1 MFTHL
6 LFLFLVTS
14 TASITVYVN
23 DSSPFASNST
33 SCGAVTEPCET
44 LDLGL
49 DVIQSLLKGQEFQ
62 LSVELII
69 ADGEYDH
76 TNTTNGVFKYVSHI
90 TISGQASFIMG
101 QASFSTV
108 INCSNDSGFSFTNTF
123 DITITGI
130 EFIGCGQLQYS
141 TSYANDTSF
150 SLFYVGLYFLY
161 CRDVNLTGI
170 SVTDSHAT
178 GIVLYNIIGT
188 NIIHTV
194 IVSNNTFTTEKE
206 GVEGSGGGV
215 YIEYS
220 YCVPYGLEYVNC
232 LSNGISNIEDLYNTE
247 SSTFKIT
254 NSTFSSNTAYVSD
267 YDEKS
272 FPLPRGQFH
281 VAFGLGGGLSIFF
294 KGSAYARSITIE
306 DCVFKDNSAAL
317 GGGLFI
323 EFQDKAVR
331 NYVSITS
338 STFTNNS
345 VHYHSNGTGGGG
357 ARVGYIFYS
366 GSDVDQ
372 LDSVQNNRV
381 SFDGCNFTNNAAR
394 YGGGI
399 SFHSAYQF
407 DTQALINYF
416 EVSDC
421 IFNSNRGRVG
431 SALDL
436 SLWHSSVS
444 GKPPSIVLLN
454 CSFIAN
460 KMYSMDDFVSIGAV
474 YADSLPIVLSGEV
487 TFIDNTVSAL
497 VVTGTYANISQDT
510 NVTFINNSGRH
521 GGAIALLGNSFIM
534 TSRNSFL
541 GFINNSALYKGGA
554 IYFFN
559 PGERNLAYSRNCFIR
574 YYDIDADPSQW
585 DASFYFEGNKLSTG
599 ENFYNSIYATA
610 IFPCLWKRLNVSKYY
625 WDSDQWE
632 CDSSENDCQ
641 SQIDS
646 APSSFTLLRS
656 NYDTIPGNTIPLEL
670 LITDDL
676 QRNVTD
682 TMLIGRMGHESNE
695 TSAFFPGY
703 NGHNLRFEYFSRKQ
717 LKLLGRDNF
726 SVDIYLETQDP
737 IVIRKKVTVNMKPC
751 PPGFISTSNGTCGCP
766 EGDYN
771 GYINCDP
778 LRHTINIKKASWLGK
793 VPNYDGYL
801 LGLSPYV
808 TSSSNSSYIS
818 LPQDPNGLSDALC
831 GKMNRKG
838 VLCGECIDE
847 YGVAVNSYDYKC
859 VNCPDTNVRY
869 HWLFY
874 ILTEFLPVTLFFA
887 VVFIF
892 SMTVTTGP
900 LNSYIIFAQ
909 LITSCVDID
918 ADGMIPLESVSQS
931 MGVSYAKMQLVY
943 YLPYDIWNLNFFRSS
958 ISDFC
963 LSPSL
968 NTVDIHALRYV
979 TAVYPLVLLAT
990 LVVILF
996 MYNKSFKC
1004 VVYAIR
1010 PLHKCLA
1017 RFRQLTNLHQ
1027 SVMGGIAIVILISY
1041 TKFAYVSL
1049 LLLSPTPLYYANGS
1063 VATRVLYPDGSI
1075 EWGKTHTNKLYIVIA
1090 SCMLSTFVL
1099 LPPLI
1104 LFYPTLLRIIERV
1117 SFWKLHLGRLYP
1129 NPKFQAFLDEFHGC
1143 YKDGSNGG
1151 IDCRWFAS
1159 FYFCLRIALYTVYSI
1174 AATWYMQYIIQ
1185 SMLFLG
1191 SAMLVA
1197 LFQPYK
1203 HFWINQVD
1211 ISMFLLLAA
1220 INALSQY
1227 NLLTLQVGAEGRME
1241 TWPFIMQ
1248 YVLILLPLVYCVCY
1262 YCTVIGGKIKE
1273 RLVLQARLK
1282 RKRKQILQEQFKSRD
1297 SDETERK
1304 RSQSGGTQYED
1315 GLVDSTYV
1323 PEFLEYMENSS
1334 RFKNIRLPSVNSLS
1348 VRRSASSNRRC
1359 QTIED
1364 YLEEVGTGENS
1375 PLLSGSPNESEEDEK
1390 ESNDDN
1396 DDDLMY
1402 YHDEQYLT
1410 AYSTNDNTDSN
1421 VSSTVVHLT

>member
-1 MFTHL
+1 MLTYL

-23 DSSPFASNST
+23 DSSPLSSNSS
-33 SCGAVTEPCET
+33 SCGDLSEPCET

-49 DVIQSLLKGQEFQ
+49 DVIQNLLKGQDFK
-62 LSVELII
+62 LSVQLII
-69 ADGEYDH
+69 AAGEYNH
-76 TNTTNGVFKYVSHI
+76 INTSNGIFKNINHLKI
-90 TISGQASFIMG
+90 TGQANS
-101 QASFSTV
+101 STF
-108 INCSNDSGFSFTNTF
+108 INCFNESGFSFTDTL

-130 EFIGCGQLQYS
+130 EFVGCGQLQYS

-150 SLFYVGLYFLY
+150 SMFYVGLYFLY

-188 NIIHTV
+188 NILDTV
-194 IVSNNTFTTEKE
+194 TVSNNTFTTEKE

-220 YCVPYGLEYVNC
+220 YCVPYGEDYIQC
-232 LSNGISNIEDLYNTE
+232 LSDGISNIETLYTE
-247 SSTFKIT
+247 ESTFKIT

-267 YDEKS
+267 YDKNS
-272 FPLPRGQFH
+272 FPLPRRQFH
-281 VAFGLGGGLSIFF
+281 LAFGLGGGLSIFF
-294 KGSAYARSITIE
+294 KGSAYDRSITIE
-306 DCVFKDNSAAL
+306 DCVFEDNSAAF

-323 EFQDKAVR
+323 EFQDNAVGNR
-331 NYVSITS
+331 VSITS
-338 STFTNNS
+338 STFTNNN
-345 VHYHSNGTGGGG
+345 VLHYSNDMGGGG
-357 ARVGYIFYS
+357 ARIGYIFYF
-366 GSDVDQ
+366 GPYVDE
-372 LDSVQNNRV
+372 LDSVQNNRIA
-381 SFDGCNFTNNAAR
+381 FDGCNFTNNAAH
-394 YGGGI
+394 YGGGV

-407 DTQALINYF
+407 DTKALINYF
-416 EVSDC
+416 EVRRC
-421 IFNSNRGRVG
+421 NFNGNRGRVG

-436 SLWHSSVS
+436 SLWHSSIT
-444 GKPPSIVLLN
+444 GKPPSILLLS

-460 KMYSMDDFVSIGAV
+460 KMSLMDDFVSIGAV
-474 YADSLPIVLSGEV
+474 YADSLPIVLTGNV
-487 TFIDNTVSAL
+487 TFSDNTVSAL
-497 VVTGTYANISQDT
+497 VLTGTYANISTDT

-534 TSRNSFL
+534 TSKNSAL
-541 GFINNSALYKGGA
+541 RFINNSALYKGGA

-559 PGERNLAYSRNCFIR
+559 PGERNLAYSRNCFVR
-574 YYDIDADPSQW
+574 YYDIGAHPSQW
-585 DASFYFEGNKLSTG
+585 NASFYFEGNQISTG
-599 ENFYNSIYATA
+599 KNVYNSIYATA
-610 IFPCLWKRLNVSKYY
+610 IFPCLWKRLDLSQYY
-625 WDSDQWE
+625 WNSSQWICYTQHGIKE
-632 CDSSENDCQ
+632 DCQ

-646 APSSFTLLRS
+646 APSSFTLLQS
-656 NYDTIPGNTIPLEL
+656 SYDMIPGKTIPLH
-670 LITDDL
+670 LIIKDDL

-682 TMLIGRMGHESNE
+682 TMLIGRMSHESNE

-703 NGHNLRFEYFSRKQ
+703 KGHDLRFEYISRDQ
-717 LKLLGRDNF
+717 LKLLGRDNS

-737 IVIRKKVTVNMKPC
+737 IVIRKKVTVNLKPC
-751 PPGFISTSNGTCGCP
+751 PPGFISTGNGTCVCP
-766 EGDYN
+766 KGDYN

-778 LRHTINIKKASWLGK
+778 LLYTINIKKASWLGK
-793 VPNYDGYL
+793 VPNYEEHL

-808 TSSSNSSYIS
+808 TSSSGSSYIS
-818 LPQDPNGLSDALC
+818 LPQDPNNLSDALC
-831 GKMNRKG
+831 GKMDRRG

-859 VNCPDTNVRY
+859 VNCPDTHVHYN
-869 HWLFY
+869 WLFY

-887 VVFIF
+887 IVFIF

-958 ISDFC
+958 FPNFC
-963 LSPSL
+963 LSPNL
-968 NTVDIHALRYV
+968 NTVDIHALRYI
-979 TAVYPLVLLAT
+979 TAVYPLILLAT

-996 MYNKSFKC
+996 MYNKGFKC
-1004 VVYAIR
+1004 VVHAIR

-1049 LLLSPTPLYYANGS
+1049 LLLSPTPLYYSNGS
-1063 VATRVLYPDGSI
+1063 IATHVLYPDGNI

-1104 LFYPTLLRIIERV
+1104 LFYPTLLRIIERL

-1159 FYFCLRIALYTVYSI
+1159 FYFCLRIALYTVYSL
-1174 AATWYMQYIIQ
+1174 AATWYVQYIIQ
-1185 SMLFLG
+1185 TMLFLG
-1191 SAMLVA
+1191 SALLVA

-1227 NLLTLQVGAEGRME
+1227 NLLTLQVGANGRME
-1241 TWPFIMQ
+1241 RWPYITQ
-1248 YVLILLPLVYCVCY
+1248 YVLILLPLVYCICY
-1262 YCTVIGGKIKE
+1262 YFTVIGGKIKE
-1273 RLVLQARLK
+1273 RLMLQARLK
-1282 RKRKQILQEQFKSRD
+1282 KKRKQILQEQLKSTD
-1297 SDETERK
+1297 SNETEK
-1304 RSQSGGTQYED
+1304 EPQGGGQYQD

-1334 RFKNIRLPSVNSLS
+1334 RFKKNIRLPSVNSLS
-1348 VRRSASSNRRC
+1348 IRRSANSNRHR

-1375 PLLSGSPNESEEDEK
+1375 PLLSGSPDESEEDET
-1390 ESNDDN
+1390 ESNEN
-1396 DDDLMY
+1396 NTDLLHD
-1402 YHDEQYLT
+1402 HDEQYLT
-1410 AYSTNDNTDSN
+1410 AYSTNDNSDSN
-1421 VSSTVVHLT
+1421 VSSTVVYLT